1 MEETLRNLNDNFSH
15 FIGTENYYLHFSRG
29 FLFTDGVKAV
39 ADQFKAY
46 WLINVIASYQIRK
59 EVRLKLFQIWSIT
72 SGRGKAIVEMQPD
85 SDRPVLVKQEI
96 SVTDFPEGR
105 LTMYY
110 LDDGSNRVLLLP
122 SEY

>member
-1 MEETLRNLNDNFSH
+1 MEETLRNLNEQFSH

-46 WLINVIASYQIRK
+46 WLIDVIASYQIRK
-59 EVRLKLFQIWSIT
+59 EVRLKLFQIWTINST
-72 SGRGKAIVEMQPD
+72 RGKAIVEMQPD
-85 SDRPVLVKQEI
+85 IDQPVLVKQQI
-96 SVTDFPEGR
+96 PVTDFPNGR

-110 LDDGSNRVLLLP
+110 IDDGSNRVLLLP